1 MHQQSDELDELLK
14 SLFSNQLKDL
24 AENINTKLNEN
35 SNKTKEQTDKI
46 STSLKN
52 LISEKFDEHS
62 IEDTIQDL
70 KETFDE
76 QIQLLQNNLNQETL
90 SLKNKFPN
98 ESYDTHLL
106 QQALESEFTN
116 QITTI
121 NNQISDTS
129 NLTQQEIKT
138 LATNYSHVLQ
148 VLERHTDH
156 INKIATTQQ
165 QQQQILGEINEFQ
178 HQQTDTLQHALN
190 AHFQELKKT
199 ISNDT
204 HQVKT
209 KLKKQNI
216 FIIFI
221 IISMLISISLNLYF
235 WNYAHL

>member
-1 MHQQSDELDELLK
+1 MVWLCTWLSSK
-14 SLFSNQLKDL
+14 SLQ
-24 AENINTKLNEN
+24 
-35 SNKTKEQTDKI
+35 
-46 STSLKN
+46 

-106 QQALESEFTN
+106 QQALQSEFTN

>member
-1 MHQQSDELDELLK
+1 MHQQSDELDELFK

-106 QQALESEFTN
+106 QQALQSEFTN

>member
-106 QQALESEFTN
+106 QQALQSEFTN

>member
-106 QQALESEFTN
+106 QQALQSEFTN

-209 KLKKQNI
+209 KLLKKNI

-221 IISMLISISLNLYF
+221 IMSMLISISLNLYF

>member
-106 QQALESEFTN
+106 QQALQSEFTN

-221 IISMLISISLNLYF
+221 IMSMLISISLNLYF

>member
-46 STSLKN
+46 STSLKI

-106 QQALESEFTN
+106 QQALQSEFTN

-221 IISMLISISLNLYF
+221 IMSMLISISLNLYF

>member
-106 QQALESEFTN
+106 QQALQSEFTN

-221 IISMLISISLNLYF
+221 RVC
-235 WNYAHL
+235 

>member
-1 MHQQSDELDELLK
+1 MG
-14 SLFSNQLKDL
+14 
-24 AENINTKLNEN
+24 
-35 SNKTKEQTDKI
+35 
-46 STSLKN
+46 STL
-52 LISEKFDEHS
+52 
-62 IEDTIQDL
+62 
-70 KETFDE
+70 
-76 QIQLLQNNLNQETL
+76 
-90 SLKNKFPN
+90 
-98 ESYDTHLL
+98 
-106 QQALESEFTN
+106 
-116 QITTI
+116 
-121 NNQISDTS
+121 
-129 NLTQQEIKT
+129 
-138 LATNYSHVLQ
+138 
-148 VLERHTDH
+148 
-156 INKIATTQQ
+156 QQ

>member
-106 QQALESEFTN
+106 QQALQSEFTN

-221 IISMLISISLNLYF
+221 AHF
-235 WNYAHL
+235 WYK